1 MSTTLID
8 WLKYMRLNATGEPE
22 LFDKDTGFPD
32 SWVRQQCRKAA
43 LLCMAECPNVY
54 ARLRRRRL
62 SESDF
67 AGVVCDMVL
76 RLARQ
81 YKYKAE
87 SNGNS
92 MLSTSPHAR
101 GAAQPVAPGYNPSPR
116 LFVAKDEKAI
126 LAGYTSSQGGGHI
139 SLGFDPGFG
148 G

>member
-1 MSTTLID
+1 M
-8 WLKYMRLNATGEPE
+8 PE
-22 LFDKDTGFPD
+22 R
-32 SWVRQQCRKAA
+32 VRAA
-43 LLCMAECPNVY
+43 AQAE
-54 ARLRRRRL
+54 AERIG
-62 SESDF
+62 F

-87 SNGNS
+87 SNGNYS
-92 MLSTSPHAR
+92 YTR
-101 GAAQPVAPGYNPSPR
+101 RDDQPVAPGYNPSPR

>member
-1 MSTTLID
+1 
-8 WLKYMRLNATGEPE
+8 
-22 LFDKDTGFPD
+22 
-32 SWVRQQCRKAA
+32 
-43 LLCMAECPNVY
+43 MAECPNVY

-81 YKYKAE
+81 YKYNAE
-87 SNGNS
+87 SNGNYS
-92 MLSTSPHAR
+92 YTR
-101 GAAQPVAPGYNPSPR
+101 RDDQPVTPGYNPSPR

-126 LAGYTSSQGGGHI
+126 LTGYTSSQGGGHI

>member
-1 MSTTLID
+1 MSTTLIDNID

-32 SWVRQQCRKAA
+32 SWVKQQCRKAA

-76 RLARQ
+76 RPA
-81 YKYKAE
+81 
-87 SNGNS
+87 NT
-92 MLSTSPHAR
+92 STMPNRTATTRTR
-101 GAAQPVAPGYNPSPR
+101 GAM
-116 LFVAKDEKAI
+116 
-126 LAGYTSSQGGGHI
+126 TSR
-139 SLGFDPGFG
+139 
-148 G
+148 

>member
-1 MSTTLID
+1 MSTTLIDNID

-81 YKYKAE
+81 YKYKA
-87 SNGNS
+87 
-92 MLSTSPHAR
+92 
-101 GAAQPVAPGYNPSPR
+101 
-116 LFVAKDEKAI
+116 
-126 LAGYTSSQGGGHI
+126 
-139 SLGFDPGFG
+139 
-148 G
+148 

>member
-1 MSTTLID
+1 MSTTLIDNID

-32 SWVRQQCRKAA
+32 SWVKQQCRKAA
-43 LLCMAECPNVY
+43 LLCMAEYPNVY

-81 YKYKAE
+81 YKYNAE
-87 SNGNS
+87 SNGNYS
-92 MLSTSPHAR
+92 YTR
-101 GAAQPVAPGYNPSPR
+101 RDDQPVTPGYNPSPR

-126 LAGYTSSQGGGHI
+126 LTGYTSSQGGGHI